1 MKVLIC
7 GAGRIAIEL
16 LNRIGEL
23 WDVTIIDPQ
32 ASQDDILRDFPSVRK
47 AVTGDASSPVVL
59 GRADIAE
66 QDYVVAVTGDDEINL
81 AVAKEAKARGVRHVV
96 AMAYLPANAQ
106 ALREAGAKVFDIT
119 TFVVRDVFH
128 YLQHPRARVVPLGG
142 GLGEVMEI
150 EVAERHW
157 LTGKHPSV
165 LNDER
170 WRLTSIFR
178 GRDLITPGPDTVI
191 QAGDLLVLVGRP
203 DIFGP
208 VCSLLDCSEP
218 HFPLAYGQDV
228 LLALP
233 GEDDERQKALLD
245 EAMHLI
251 QHTQAKRMAV
261 LTTQD
266 PEQAGQSLD
275 LWSKSVDIDVISLGE
290 RLFRQVETVCAERS
304 IGVAILPWR
313 ESSFFQSL
321 AKRTLL
327 RLAHD
332 LPCPLLAARGTEPY
346 TRILVPFSGSNK
358 SVLALETALDLC
370 RQLDGRLTV
379 AVVRE
384 AEFVHGA
391 GGEDWVDKTLELA
404 RETARRQQADPEE
417 TVLEGNP
424 VKELATLAHD
434 FDLMVV
440 GSNDPSSGLLTPNV
454 AELLLDRAP
463 CSVLVVTK

>member
-1 MKVLIC
+1 M
-7 GAGRIAIEL
+7 R
-16 LNRIGEL
+16 
-23 WDVTIIDPQ
+23 
-32 ASQDDILRDFPSVRK
+32 F
-47 AVTGDASSPVVL
+47 
-59 GRADIAE
+59 
-66 QDYVVAVTGDDEINL
+66 
-81 AVAKEAKARGVRHVV
+81 VV
-96 AMAYLPANAQ
+96 AMAYVPKNAQ

-128 YLQHPRARVVPLGG
+128 YLQHPLARVIPLGG

-157 LTGKHPSV
+157 LAGKNASV
-165 LNDER
+165 LDDER
-170 WRLTSIFR
+170 WRLASIFR
-178 GRDLITPGPDTVI
+178 GQDMVAPGPGTVL
-191 QAGDLLVLVGRP
+191 APGDLLVLVGRP

-208 VCSLLDCSEP
+208 VCSLLDCTEP

-233 GEDDERQKALLD
+233 EEDGERRKALLD

-266 PEQAGQSLD
+266 PEALGQDLD
-275 LWSKSVDIDVISLGE
+275 LWSKSVDIDVIGLGE
-290 RLFRQVETVCAERS
+290 RLFRQVEAVCGQRS

-321 AKRTLL
+321 ARRTLL

-332 LPCPLLAARGTEPY
+332 LPCPLLAARGSEPY
-346 TRILVPFSGSNK
+346 TRILVPFSGSAK
-358 SVLALETALDLC
+358 AVLALETALDLC
-370 RQLDGRLTV
+370 RQLGGQLTV

-391 GGEDWVDKTLELA
+391 GDGDWLERTLELA
-404 RETARRQQADPEE
+404 RETARRQKADHEE
-417 TVLEGNP
+417 VVLEGNP
-424 VKELATLAHD
+424 VKELTALAQD
-434 FDLMVV
+434 YGLMVL
-440 GSNDPSSGLLTPNV
+440 GSDDPSTGLLTPNV